1 MASVVQYS
9 ALSGKTRAMYGQ
21 ILSEEDYLELMR
33 RDSVGGIAEYLKA
46 KTHYAQDLADC
57 DIATIHR
64 GRLEKLLRRGLIR
77 DYDKLA
83 IFSRGSLRGFV
94 RAVYRKHEIE
104 SLKLLFRAFIAGE
117 VQQDLLDDS
126 LQFLS
131 QYDRLNLSRLATS
144 RDASEFVANLA
155 GTDYG
160 RHLKPYMGG
169 SADFPLFQIEMALDS
184 LYYNDIARSLKR
196 AFDGE
201 DAAILKDLYGSEIDL
216 FNLMMTYRCK
226 VFYQMDRDL
235 INSYWVD
242 SHHRISLETRAR
254 LLDAT
259 TREDLLEVIADT
271 PYRSLFQNTDERFF
285 DIDGQDW
292 LYRKHARLFRQK
304 AFSVACLVSYLRI
317 RETELHNLVSLI
329 ECVRYRL
336 PEEQLVRYLMGWA
349 VQEA

>member
-21 ILSEEDYLELMR
+21 ILSPDDYRELMR
-33 RDSVGGIAEYLKA
+33 RDSVGGIAEYLKER
-46 KTHYAQDLADC
+46 THYAEDLADC
-57 DIATIHR
+57 DVAEIHR
-64 GRLEKLLRRGLIR
+64 GRLEKMLRRGLIR

-83 IFSRGSLRGFV
+83 MFSRGRLRTFV

-144 RDASEFVANLA
+144 KDASEFVANLA
-155 GTDYG
+155 GTAYG
-160 RHLKPYMGG
+160 RHLKPYLAAG
-169 SADFPLFQIEMALDS
+169 SDFPLFQIEMALDA
-184 LYYNDIARSLKR
+184 LYYSDIARSLKR
-196 AFDGE
+196 AFEGE
-201 DAAILKDLYGSEIDL
+201 DAGILKELYGSEIDL
-216 FNLMMTYRCK
+216 FNLMMAYRCK

-235 INSYWVD
+235 VNSYWVD
-242 SHHRISLETRAR
+242 SHHRISMEIRMRLLETSDREE
-254 LLDAT
+254 LLQILS
-259 TREDLLEVIADT
+259 ET
-271 PYRSLFQNTDERFF
+271 PYRDLFTNTDERFF
-285 DIDGQDW
+285 DIDAQDW
-292 LYRKHARLFRQK
+292 LFRKHARLFRQK

-317 RETELHNLVSLI
+317 RETELHNLISLI

-336 PEEQLVRYLMGWA
+336 PEEQLVRYLMGWSA
-349 VQEA
+349 REG